1 MQKKIIALAIAGLAS
16 TAAFAQTNV
25 TVYGVVDLG
34 QAWVK
39 SSGAT
44 NKALNSDQDTV
55 GRLDSNSSYIGFR
68 GTEDLG
74 NGLKALFQYETGFDA
89 STAGGLNG
97 GRDTYVGLTGG
108 FGTLVMGNLTHP
120 LRAMGAKV
128 EILPGAAG
136 FGTMA
141 SATGTINHPALREV
155 KTGADD
161 RASNAIA
168 YVSPNFSG
176 LTATVAY
183 VNGERRRSTAQNTA
197 AITDKA
203 ENSKQYQ
210 FALQYANGPLWVAG
224 GYHKTID
231 LAADF
236 DTNGAA
242 APNVLLGGGVDA
254 RVWRL
259 AATYDFPTNTKLTA
273 LYDNTRVDGPN
284 SVPTADAKRSAW
296 SVGVAQGF
304 GANTVGLEYGRRGQ
318 TNVNGNDPK
327 DAAKIWTASYGYTLS
342 KRTMVHARY
351 SKLSNERQGQAAF
364 YNNPVNNN
372 QSGSAGSDFTGY
384 MVGLRHSF

>member
-39 SSGAT
+39 SSGNTA
-44 NKALNSDQDTV
+44 NANVDQDTV

-136 FGTMA
+136 FGTVSSM
-141 SATGTINHPALREV
+141 TGTINHPAAGETQ
-155 KTGADD
+155 TGADN

-176 LTATVAY
+176 LTATVAF
-183 VNGERRRSTAQNTA
+183 VNGERRRSSSQNVGT
-197 AITDKA
+197 TTGKA
-203 ENSKQYQ
+203 EDAKQYQ
-210 FALQYANGPLWVAG
+210 VALQYAQGPLWVAA
-224 GYHKTID
+224 GYHKTLD
-231 LAADF
+231 LAS
-236 DTNGAA
+236 AA
-242 APNVLLGGGVDA
+242 FGGDIDA

-284 SVPTADAKRSAW
+284 NVPTADAKRGAW

-318 TNVNGNDPK
+318 TNINGADRS
-327 DAAKIWTASYGYTLS
+327 DAAKIWTASYGYSLS

-351 SKLSNERQGQAAF
+351 SKLSNERQGQATF
-364 YNNPVNNN
+364 YLNNVNNN
-372 QSGSAGSDFTGY
+372 LTGAAGSDYTGY

>member
-1 MQKKIIALAIAGLAS
+1 MQKKIIALAVAAMAS
-16 TAAFAQTNV
+16 GAAFAQTNV
-25 TVYGVVDLG
+25 QIYGVVDLG

-39 SSGAT
+39 SSGET
-44 NKALNSDQDTV
+44 NQAGNADQKTV

-128 EILPGAAG
+128 ELLPGAAG
-136 FGTMA
+136 FGSMA
-141 SATGTINHPALREV
+141 SVTGTINVPGLGEAQ
-155 KTGADD
+155 TGADN
-161 RASNAIA
+161 RAQNAIA
-168 YVSPNFSG
+168 YVSPSFSG

-183 VNGERRRSTAQNTA
+183 VNGERRRDTAQNA
-197 AITDKA
+197 ATLTGEA
-203 ENSKQYQ
+203 ENGKQYQ
-210 FALQYANGPLWVAG
+210 FALQYAQGPLWVAA

-231 LAADF
+231 LAAAV

-242 APNVLLGGGVDA
+242 PNGLLGGDVDA

-284 SVPTADAKRSAW
+284 NVPTADAKRSAW

-318 TNVNGNDPK
+318 TNVNGVDPK
-327 DAAKIWTASYGYTLS
+327 DAAKIWTAMYSYSLS
-342 KRTMVHARY
+342 KRTQVHARY
-351 SKLSNERQGQAAF
+351 SKLTNESAAQANF
-364 YNNPVNNN
+364 YLNNVNNN
-372 QSGSAGSDFTGY
+372 LTGAAGSDYTGY

>member
-1 MQKKIIALAIAGLAS
+1 MQKKIIALAVAAMAS
-16 TAAFAQTNV
+16 GAAFAQTNV
-25 TVYGVVDLG
+25 QIYGVVDLG

-39 SSGAT
+39 SSGET
-44 NKALNSDQDTV
+44 NQAGNADQKTV

-136 FGTMA
+136 FGTVSSM
-141 SATGTINHPALREV
+141 TGTINHPALGQV
-155 KTGADD
+155 ATGADD

-168 YVSPNFSG
+168 YVSPSFAG

-183 VNGERRRSTAQNTA
+183 VNGERRRSSTQNTA
-197 AITDKA
+197 TITAKS
-203 ENSKQYQ
+203 ENAKQYQ
-210 FALQYANGPLWVAG
+210 AALQYTQGPLWVAA

-231 LAADF
+231 LAAAV

-242 APNVLLGGGVDA
+242 PNGLLGGDVDA

-284 SVPTADAKRSAW
+284 NVPTADAKRSAW

-318 TNVNGNDPK
+318 TSINGNDRN
-327 DAAKIWTASYGYTLS
+327 DAAKLWTASYGYALS

-351 SKLSNERQGQAAF
+351 SKLSNERQGQATF
-364 YNNPVNNN
+364 YNNNVNNDLT
-372 QSGSAGSDFTGY
+372 GAAGSDYTGY

>member
-39 SSGAT
+39 SSGGSVV
-44 NKALNSDQDTV
+44 NSDQKTV
-55 GRLDSNSSYIGFR
+55 GRLDNNSSYIGFK

-74 NGLKALFQYETGFDA
+74 NGLKALFQLETGYNSD
-89 STAGGLNG
+89 NG
-97 GRDTYVGLTGG
+97 GGWGSSRDTFVGLTGG

-141 SATGTINHPALREV
+141 SATGTINHPALGEI

-231 LAADF
+231 I
-236 DTNGAA
+236 GASLDPA
-242 APNVLLGGGVDA
+242 NVAGTALLGGGVDA

-284 SVPTADAKRSAW
+284 NVPTADAKRSAW

-318 TNVNGNDPK
+318 TNVNGVDPK
-327 DAAKIWTASYGYTLS
+327 DAAKIWTAMYSYSLS
-342 KRTMVHARY
+342 KRTQVHARY
-351 SKLSNERQGQAAF
+351 SKLTNESAAQANF
-364 YNNPVNNN
+364 YLNNVNNN
-372 QSGSAGSDFTGY
+372 LAGAAGSDFTGY

>member
-39 SSGAT
+39 SSGGSVV
-44 NKALNSDQDTV
+44 NSDQKTV
-55 GRLDSNSSYIGFR
+55 GRLDNNSSYIGFR

-89 STAGGLNG
+89 STAGGLDG

-141 SATGTINHPALREV
+141 SATGTINHPALGEV

-183 VNGERRRSTAQNTA
+183 VNGERRRSSDQNNPATV
-197 AITDKA
+197 TGKA
-203 ENSKQYQ
+203 ENGKQYQ

-231 LAADF
+231 LAAP
-236 DTNGAA
+236 NG
-242 APNVLLGGGVDA
+242 LLGGGVDA

-318 TNVNGNDPK
+318 TNVNGVDPK
-327 DAAKIWTASYGYTLS
+327 DAAKIWTAMYSYSLS
-342 KRTMVHARY
+342 KRTQVHARY
-351 SKLSNERQGQAAF
+351 SKLTNERAGQANF
-364 YNNPVNNN
+364 YLNSVNNN
-372 QSGSAGSDFTGY
+372 QSGADGSDYTGY

>member
-16 TAAFAQTNV
+16 TAAFAQSNV

-39 SSGAT
+39 SSGNTA
-44 NKALNSDQDTV
+44 NANVDQDTV

-128 EILPGAAG
+128 ELLPGAAG
-136 FGTMA
+136 FGSMA
-141 SATGTINHPALREV
+141 SVTGTINHPVLGETQ
-155 KTGADD
+155 TGADN

-183 VNGERRRSTAQNTA
+183 VNGERRRSTTQNVATA
-197 AITDKA
+197 TGES
-203 ENSKQYQ
+203 ENGKQYQ

-224 GYHKTID
+224 GYHRTID
-231 LAADF
+231 LAAA
-236 DTNGAA
+236 T
-242 APNVLLGGGVDA
+242 VGGGVDA

-259 AATYDFPTNTKLTA
+259 AATYDLPTNTKLTA
-273 LYDNTRVDGPN
+273 LYDNTRVDGPTA
-284 SVPTADAKRSAW
+284 VPTTDAKRSAW
-296 SVGVAQGF
+296 SVGVAQAF

-318 TNVNGNDPK
+318 TNVNGVDPK
-327 DAAKIWTASYGYTLS
+327 DAAKIWTAMYSYSLS
-342 KRTMVHARY
+342 KRTQVHARY
-351 SKLSNERQGQAAF
+351 SKLTNESAAQANF
-364 YNNPVNNN
+364 YLNNVNNN
-372 QSGSAGSDFTGY
+372 LAGAAGSDFTGY

>member
-39 SSGAT
+39 SSGGSVV
-44 NKALNSDQDTV
+44 NSDQKTV
-55 GRLDSNSSYIGFR
+55 GRLDNNSSYIGFK

-74 NGLKALFQYETGFDA
+74 NGLKALFQLETGYNSDN
-89 STAGGLNG
+89 GGGWGG
-97 GRDTYVGLTGG
+97 GRDTFVGLTGG

-128 EILPGAAG
+128 EVLPGAAG

-141 SATGTINHPALREV
+141 SATGTINHPALGEV

-183 VNGERRRSTAQNTA
+183 VNGERRRSSDQNNPATV
-197 AITDKA
+197 TDQA
-203 ENSKQYQ
+203 ENGKQYQ
-210 FALQYANGPLWVAG
+210 AALQYANGPLWVAG

-231 LAADF
+231 LAAS
-236 DTNGAA
+236 TLVGGAA
-242 APNVLLGGGVDA
+242 LGGGVDA

-372 QSGSAGSDFTGY
+372 LSGSAGSDFTGY